1 MKKKVLSILITILA
15 LCTCMFTLTAC
26 GENEPPHTHNYS
38 TLKYDKESHWFECEC
53 KEKNNITVH
62 NILNGQCV
70 CGYVVP
76 HVHDYTEL
84 KHNKTQHWNECVC
97 GAYETK
103 ENHIPG
109 SEATETTDQVCT
121 ECNYVITPALGHVH
135 TLHLTKV
142 ESKSQSCTDE
152 GNVEYY
158 TCECGKWF
166 TDSNTTTEI
175 TDKTSVVIGKDAHK
189 YENLKQSE
197 TQHWNECSC
206 GAFEIKENH
215 ILGVE
220 ATEDTDQICTEC
232 NYIIVPALGHVHTLH
247 LTKVEAKPQS
257 CTEEGNREYYTCSC
271 EKWFTDNIATNE
283 ITDKTSVVIVK
294 DDHNYIELKQSA
306 TQHWHEC
313 SCGDKTTP
321 ENHNPGASATETTDE
336 KCTECGYVIT
346 PALGHIHASYL
357 TKVEA
362 KPQSCTKEGNIEYY
376 ICSCGKWFTTNTT
389 TTEITNKD
397 CVVIEKDEHNHT
409 ELINNE
415 VEHWYECS
423 CGDKSGIEGHKGGTA
438 TCIEKST
445 CSVCLIEYGELKT
458 HNPKQQWETD
468 DTYHWHKCE
477 TNGCSYQCNKTTHVL
492 NSNKKCTICDYLSSQ
507 YLFTITWKNYDGTIL
522 EEDKNVLYGTVPTYD
537 GEIPAREKDKQYTYV
552 FSGWAPNIIGATENV
567 TYTAQFNFTTNKY
580 KVQFV
585 DHDGSILEEQDVEY
599 GQSAT
604 LPIDPYREGYRFIG
618 WTGSYENIIED
629 VIIEANYVRQFTVQ
643 FVDYDN
649 SIIDIQLVDI
659 GENVIRPQDPVRNN
673 YRFLDWDKAFNN
685 VASDLTVKAL
695 YVRLYKVEFIDWDG
709 TVLEEQIVEQAQSA
723 TSPKKNPNRMGY
735 TFVSWNQDYTAVISN
750 MQIVAVYEINRYI
763 ATFVMPDGAV
773 IETKDNIAHGTTI
786 SSPKVEDMFF
796 DWSKTKGYRFTG
808 WKDWDESHP
817 IESNITIIANYSQ
830 EITEPI
836 IAIETREISKGTT
849 TAEVSIYLCGSF
861 ESIYGISLKF
871 EYVEQLVLS
880 SGSIVVNSKLEGAEG
895 TLKTDKNQYELSWVN
910 GQGLNITERLEIV
923 TLTFNIDKYTEIGE
937 YAMSLFD
944 GTCIIDGSYVK
955 ITPILVIGQVVVTE

>member
-1 MKKKVLSILITILA
+1 MNKKCIGTSIICFILLIVSMFALS
-15 LCTCMFTLTAC
+15 AC
-26 GENEPPHTHNYS
+26 SGNGHTHNYS
-38 TLKYDKESHWFECEC
+38 TEWAKDGLYHWQACSGCEETRRRSEHDWNSGVVTVQPTTTSEGARTYTCNTCGHTRAESIPVLDTHEHAFSESWSSNETHHWHEATCEHTTEKKNYGEHEWNNGVITTMPTTTSKGAKTFTCETCDNTKIEYIQELEEGHSHVYNQQNTDDDYINSDATCIEKATYFYSCSCGEKGNIIFESGSFAEHEYTSLEYSEAEHWYEC
-53 KEKNNITVH
+53 S
-62 NILNGQCV
+62 
-70 CGYVVP
+70 
-76 HVHDYTEL
+76 
-84 KHNKTQHWNECVC
+84 C

-109 SEATETTDQVCT
+109 TAATETMDQKCT
-121 ECNYVITPALGHVH
+121 ECEYVITPAIGHVH
-135 TLHLTKV
+135 TLLLTKV
-142 ESKSQSCTDE
+142 
-152 GNVEYY
+152 
-158 TCECGKWF
+158 
-166 TDSNTTTEI
+166 
-175 TDKTSVVIGKDAHK
+175 DAK
-189 YENLKQSE
+189 
-197 TQHWNECSC
+197 
-206 GAFEIKENH
+206 A
-215 ILGVE
+215 
-220 ATEDTDQICTEC
+220 
-232 NYIIVPALGHVHTLH
+232 
-247 LTKVEAKPQS
+247 QS
-257 CTEEGNREYYTCSC
+257 CTE
-271 EKWFTDNIATNE
+271 
-283 ITDKTSVVIVK
+283 
-294 DDHNYIELKQSA
+294 
-306 TQHWHEC
+306 
-313 SCGDKTTP
+313 
-321 ENHNPGASATETTDE
+321 
-336 KCTECGYVIT
+336 
-346 PALGHIHASYL
+346 
-357 TKVEA
+357 
-362 KPQSCTKEGNIEYY
+362 EGNIEYY
-376 ICSCGKWFTTNTT
+376 ICSCNKWFADSTA

-397 CVVIEKDEHNHT
+397 SVVIEKDEHNHA
-409 ELINNE
+409 ELKNDE
-415 VEHWYECS
+415 AEHWYECV
-423 CGDKSGIEGHKGGTA
+423 CGDKSGIEEHKGGTA
-438 TCIEKST
+438 TCIEKAI
-445 CSVCLIEYGELKT
+445 CSVCSIEYGELMP
-458 HNPKQQWETD
+458 HNAKQQWKSD
-468 DTYHWHKCE
+468 DTYHWYECE

-492 NSNKKCTICDYLSSQ
+492 NSNKKCTICDYVSSQ
-507 YLFTITWKNYDGTIL
+507 YLFTIIWKNYDGEIL

-537 GEIPAREKDKQYTYV
+537 GETPIKEKDKQYTYV

-567 TYTAQFNFTTNKY
+567 TYTAQFNSTTNKY

-585 DHDGSILEEQDVEY
+585 DHDGTVLEEQDVEY

-618 WTGSYENIIED
+618 WTGSHENIIDD
-629 VIIEANYVRQFTVQ
+629 VTIEANYVRQFTVQ

-659 GENVIRPQDPVRNN
+659 GQHAIRPQDPIRNN

-709 TVLEEQIVEQAQSA
+709 TVLEEQIVEHAQSA
-723 TSPKKNPNRMGY
+723 TSPKKNPNRTGY
-735 TFVSWNQDYTAVISN
+735 TFVSWNQDYTAVVSN

-763 ATFVMPDGAV
+763 ATFVMPDGVV
-773 IETKDNIAHGTTI
+773 IETKDKIAHGTTI
-786 SSPKVEDMFF
+786 SSPKVEDMYF

-871 EYVEQLVLS
+871 EYAEQLVLS

-937 YAMSLFD
+937 YMMSLFD
-944 GTCIIDGSYVK
+944 GTYIIDGSYVK